1 MIVILAAFAAGSA
14 GTALA
19 DKGRRG
25 RDSHDELNEARKRG
39 EVLPLAQILKML
51 EARIGNRI
59 VEIEFEEEHG
69 VMAYGIYYLDPAGR
83 RREVYVDAATGK
95 ILEDK
100 RDD

>member
-1 MIVILAAFAAGSA
+1 MSQIIDAKGPQIGSFSDLQGLVVEA
-14 GTALA
+14 SAESPSQIEVSLWDPAT
-19 DKGRRG
+19 RQIY
-25 RDSHDELNEARKRG
+25 DST
-39 EVLPLAQILKML
+39 
-51 EARIGNRI
+51 
-59 VEIEFEEEHG
+59 IEFEEEHG